1 MLRWTK
7 RVLGGLL
14 SLGLGGLLYQT
25 ITTALD
31 ERRYQPPGQLIEV
44 YGAVMHLRSA
54 DQVRTAP
61 TRLEDTP
68 VQVRAAGGDTGD
80 NAGQR
85 AAIAERQRLLA
96 GALVDVL
103 TAALPAASFELD
115 TRRQPS
121 RLYGHGLADRMN
133 KNAK

>member
-1 MLRWTK
+1 MSAAGCFSHGGRAIKIDTIQNSQPQSAQLTAQPLWTN
-7 RVLGGLL
+7 RN
-14 SLGLGGLLYQT
+14 
-25 ITTALD
+25 
-31 ERRYQPPGQLIEV
+31 R
-44 YGAVMHLRSA
+44 
-54 DQVRTAP
+54 
-61 TRLEDTP
+61 P
-68 VQVRAAGGDTGD
+68 VQVLAAGGDTGD

-96 GALVDVL
+96 GALADVL